1 MISVNMISAR
11 RAEHL
16 RMLRWVRALGL
27 ATMVAGGGM
36 FTVNFVVR
44 MQIFATGASL
54 HAVEQDLTRLK
65 PALDQLARVQ
75 QEREVL
81 KPKLL
86 TLDKAQADTTKWHQV
101 LCSLRQTVP
110 NRAWLTS
117 LSVEGGREENQT
129 VKLNGITETQ
139 SLVGETMLRLNATKL
154 YQAVDLHFTQS
165 GKVGE
170 HDTVEFEVAAHLP
183 PVEKPKND
191 ADTTQTR

>member
-1 MISVNMISAR
+1 V
-11 RAEHL
+11 AE
-16 RMLRWVRALGL
+16 
-27 ATMVAGGGM
+27 
-36 FTVNFVVR
+36 
-44 MQIFATGASL
+44 
-54 HAVEQDLTRLK
+54 
-65 PALDQLARVQ
+65 
-75 QEREVL
+75 
-81 KPKLL
+81 
-86 TLDKAQADTTKWHQV
+86 TTKWQQV
-101 LCSLRQTVP
+101 LCRLRNTVP